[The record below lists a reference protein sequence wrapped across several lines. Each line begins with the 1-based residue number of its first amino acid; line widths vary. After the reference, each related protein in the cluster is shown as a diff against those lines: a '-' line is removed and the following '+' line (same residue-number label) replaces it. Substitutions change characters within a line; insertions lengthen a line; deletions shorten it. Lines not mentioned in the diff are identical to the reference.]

1 MATAK
6 DGSLTFDT
14 KFSTAEFE
22 KGVKSIETLLGKVA
36 VNLVGKM
43 GQAGRETE
51 KTVSTAA
58 EGAAKEAGKS
68 VASASS
74 LITGFLKND
83 LITAGVSFML
93 DFVDQG
99 IGMASQ
105 MQMVQQQVN
114 ATFGKEAGTLNG
126 WAQDASNSYGLSEQ
140 AAKGY
145 ANEVGKTLKKAAK
158 SDKDVAKMSK
168 GIVGLSVDMA
178 SFYQLDHKEVLTA
191 LEKAVSGD
199 AAALDKMGISM
210 GDTEL
215 QAFALSEGITKSYGE
230 MSEAEKV
237 ALRYDYV
244 MAQTA
249 QAQGA
254 FAESSGTHSSQMQ
267 IFQANV
273 QNLATGLGN
282 VLLPAVNWAL
292 TGLNSLF
299 GYNPGPKSELEQ
311 SIENARQDLDAV
323 KTSIKDIKTDYNKT
337 MVEIEVK
344 YNKSNE
350 LLTELQALQDLKTT
364 RPLTEEE
371 SQRILQIYDTLKEMF
386 PDLKNISNM
395 KAELYKFQEME
406 IKGLLS
412 DDDRQK
418 MEALR
423 TTLEQMDPELVKIFG
438 ADGTFDVGA
447 GMLRTLTD
455 DWKKLDQQIAMSSM
469 VTQIQAQQMGMDV
482 QVKTYK
488 QMYDDAYA
496 QWTAEKNKLAFV
508 DEGAKMLFDPFVDIE
523 SAEGIQNVQELYR
536 TFAEQYKDEWNAM
549 DFSGVD
555 NIYDLMYK
563 TNPEAI
569 VGDEQLLEQLGKVR
583 SILWDELQ
591 KMSIE
596 GGEREKTLSAA
607 AVESLDIYNAALE
620 QYQAGSK
627 ELTAMQTVAL
637 KEFKGMTDQSIANA
651 AHDGETLQQTVE
663 RLYKEL
669 ITTAD
674 NGTTDLEDAGNDQGE
689 LVDGMGDTKNDA
701 KDITDETDK
710 LAGEQNAAIG
720 ELEAQALTVEQLA
733 ANIQVAQEA
742 GATAQADLAARKETV
757 VADAQAILTSMN
769 DLIAALALD
778 VDTMVTTMNTIV
790 TNGEVGAAT
799 AGNAF
804 AQGAGD
810 GYRANTALRDAVG
823 ASAQQSLAALNS
835 YANAFET
842 AGSGL
847 VGSIASGVTGNASA
861 LSDAVRDAVRGAL
874 AAAQSAFSG
883 NSVFRTAS
891 RYYPHRTGL
900 EYVPYD
906 EYPAL
911 LHKGES
917 VLTASEAALWRGG
930 LYVREPGAARVDY
943 DALAAAIWRGAPP
956 EGGLAIS
963 VNLDGEEV
971 ANVLEPS
978 ISALQGRRLALQ
990 RR

>member
-58 EGAAKEAGKS
+58 AGAAKEAGKS

-299 GYNPGPKSELEQ
+299 AGPPRNELTSQIETATTALDTVKSDV
-311 SIENARQDLDAV
+311 S
-323 KTSIKDIKTDYNKT
+323 DIKNNFANEVIAIKIKYESDFDLLDEYEQLASKENITQSDVTRMQEIIQTLKDNYKEMADYVGDDGLLNT
-337 MVEIEVK
+337 EIETVRNLIGG
-344 YNKSNE
+344 YEE
-350 LLTELQALQDLKTT
+350 LD
-364 RPLTEEE
+364 
-371 SQRILQIYDTLKEMF
+371 
-386 PDLKNISNM
+386 
-395 KAELYKFQEME
+395 
-406 IKGLLS
+406 
-412 DDDRQK
+412 
-418 MEALR
+418 
-423 TTLEQMDPELVKIFG
+423 
-438 ADGTFDVGA
+438 
-447 GMLRTLTD
+447 
-455 DWKKLDQQIAMSSM
+455 KKRAYSSM
-469 VTQIQAQQMGMDV
+469 VSALENEAQVAEIQKDIAYEAYF
-482 QVKTYK
+482 TAK
-488 QMYDDAYA
+488 QR
-496 QWTAEKNKLAFV
+496 V
-508 DEGAKMLFDPFVDIE
+508 
-523 SAEGIQNVQELYR
+523 
-536 TFAEQYKDEWNAM
+536 EQY
-549 DFSGVD
+549 
-555 NIYDLMYK
+555 
-563 TNPEAI
+563 
-569 VGDEQLLEQLGKVR
+569 
-583 SILWDELQ
+583 DELKDHLGGISDKAGMREYTENIETGLPLLQ
-591 KMSIE
+591 DYIRVMSE
-596 GGEREKTLSAA
+596 VDGANPFA
-607 AVESLDIYNAALE
+607 NLDTSNL
-620 QYQAGSK
+620 
-627 ELTAMQTVAL
+627 
-637 KEFKGMTDQSIANA
+637 
-651 AHDGETLQQTVE
+651 
-663 RLYKEL
+663 
-669 ITTAD
+669 
-674 NGTTDLEDAGNDQGE
+674 TDLETFLNNFGGWDALLKLDPSAIQDGTGAAADLLSLIGQLFRASTDAGITIDNMYAADQTNFESANQALLKAYDVVNKTGRE
-689 LVDGMGDTKNDA
+689 ADAARQSFEKLYNMSPEEYISSMNDA
-701 KDITDETDK
+701 GDASD
-710 LAGEQNAAIG
+710 NAAAKANDAGKALEEGANVQGAVLGNMNENNAVAEDELNKTDQFVSNQGAKIG

-847 VGSIASGVTGNASA
+847 VGSIASGVTGNASV

>member
-58 EGAAKEAGKS
+58 AGAAKEAGKS

-299 GYNPGPKSELEQ
+299 AGPP
-311 SIENARQDLDAV
+311 R
-323 KTSIKDIKTDYNKT
+323 
-337 MVEIEVK
+337 
-344 YNKSNE
+344 NE
-350 LLTELQALQDLKTT
+350 LYDSITT
-364 RPLTEEE
+364 AGEKLDGVKG
-371 SQRILQIYDTLKEMF
+371 QLDTLKQDYTATAVSINVNYNSAQTLIDELETITSKAITSEE
-386 PDLKNISNM
+386 DATRIQTITETLLKM
-395 KAELYKFQEME
+395 Y
-406 IKGLLS
+406 
-412 DDDRQK
+412 
-418 MEALR
+418 
-423 TTLEQMDPELVKIFG
+423 PELEEYVGIDG
-438 ADGTFDVGA
+438 A
-447 GMLRTLTD
+447 LT
-455 DWKKLDQQIAMSSM
+455 IE
-469 VTQIQAQQMGMDV
+469 MDTV
-482 QVKTYK
+482 RSLT
-488 QMYDDAYA
+488 
-496 QWTAEKNKLAFV
+496 
-508 DEGAKMLFDPFVDIE
+508 
-523 SAEGIQNVQELYR
+523 
-536 TFAEQYKDEWNAM
+536 EQYKNLALAKAASEYVAKVRGNYEGALFDHEMLKQTVLNIETQNEELEKSNKKWEGLEDAAAKASGKMIESLNLEGASNIDEVNASL
-549 DFSGVD
+549 DVLRTYLEYVGGD
-555 NIYDLMYK
+555 TKELAEAGYDITQILGLNGLPK
-563 TNPEAI
+563 SAEEILASADAVSELQGI
-569 VGDEQLLEQLGKVR
+569 VGDVCIQSGIKISSNTAEIERNNVAIKEAQKLV
-583 SILWDELQ
+583 DEHGQ
-591 KMSIE
+591 TVDSAKKDWE
-596 GGEREKTLSAA
+596 NGEATLKRLK
-607 AVESLDIYNAALE
+607 EALE
-620 QYQAGSK
+620 G
-627 ELTAMQTVAL
+627 
-637 KEFKGMTDQSIANA
+637 
-651 AHDGETLQQTVE
+651 
-663 RLYKEL
+663 
-669 ITTAD
+669 
-674 NGTTDLEDAGNDQGE
+674 QGE
-689 LVDGMGDTKNDA
+689 AA
-701 KDITDETDK
+701 KD
-710 LAGEQNAAIG
+710 NC
-720 ELEAQALTVEQLA
+720 
-733 ANIQVAQEA
+733 
-742 GATAQADLAARKETV
+742 DLAAATAENEKRAFEERAASYARAGEALARYNRETQ
-757 VADAQAILTSMN
+757 DAMN
-769 DLIAALALD
+769 DTGLSIAEVQASRDEVAGLAADIQTALD
-778 VDTMVTTMNTIV
+778 AGKTAQQALFDAKTQVTDDAKTILDQMNQYVIDLGTYVTAMKDAMVKTI
-790 TNGEVGAAT
+790 GDAELEAAT

>member
-58 EGAAKEAGKS
+58 AGAAKEAGKS

-299 GYNPGPKSELEQ
+299 AGPPRNELTSQIETATTALDTVKSDV
-311 SIENARQDLDAV
+311 S
-323 KTSIKDIKTDYNKT
+323 DIKNNFANEVIAIKIKYESDFDLLDEYEQLASKENITQSDVTRMQEIIQTLKDNYKEMADYVGDDGLLNT
-337 MVEIEVK
+337 EIETVRNLIGG
-344 YNKSNE
+344 YEE
-350 LLTELQALQDLKTT
+350 LD
-364 RPLTEEE
+364 
-371 SQRILQIYDTLKEMF
+371 
-386 PDLKNISNM
+386 
-395 KAELYKFQEME
+395 
-406 IKGLLS
+406 
-412 DDDRQK
+412 
-418 MEALR
+418 
-423 TTLEQMDPELVKIFG
+423 
-438 ADGTFDVGA
+438 
-447 GMLRTLTD
+447 
-455 DWKKLDQQIAMSSM
+455 KKRAYSSM
-469 VTQIQAQQMGMDV
+469 VSALENEAQVAEIQKDIAYEAYF
-482 QVKTYK
+482 TAK
-488 QMYDDAYA
+488 QR
-496 QWTAEKNKLAFV
+496 V
-508 DEGAKMLFDPFVDIE
+508 
-523 SAEGIQNVQELYR
+523 
-536 TFAEQYKDEWNAM
+536 EQY
-549 DFSGVD
+549 
-555 NIYDLMYK
+555 
-563 TNPEAI
+563 
-569 VGDEQLLEQLGKVR
+569 
-583 SILWDELQ
+583 DELKDHLGGISDKAGMREYTENIETGLPLLQ
-591 KMSIE
+591 DYIRVMSE
-596 GGEREKTLSAA
+596 VDGANPFA
-607 AVESLDIYNAALE
+607 NLDTSNL
-620 QYQAGSK
+620 
-627 ELTAMQTVAL
+627 
-637 KEFKGMTDQSIANA
+637 
-651 AHDGETLQQTVE
+651 
-663 RLYKEL
+663 
-669 ITTAD
+669 
-674 NGTTDLEDAGNDQGE
+674 TDLETFLNNFGGWDALLKLDPSAIQDGTGAAADLLSLIGQLFRASTDAGITIDNMYAADQTNFESANQALLKAYDVVNKTGRE
-689 LVDGMGDTKNDA
+689 ADAARQSFEKLYNMSPEEYISSMNDA
-701 KDITDETDK
+701 GDASD
-710 LAGEQNAAIG
+710 NAAAKANDAGKALEEGANVQGAVLGNMNENNAVAEDELNKTDQFVSNQGAKIG

-847 VGSIASGVTGNASA
+847 VGSIASGVTGNASV

-891 RYYPHRTGL
+891 RHYPHRTGL